1 MLQGTGG
8 GLVGPQRLL
17 RLLLPELLLLLLL
30 LLLLAPEHHRRPPR
44 LRVGRRDVAA
54 LRRGDLDGPELL
66 HQVPDGAPLPLLV
79 KVLLRLQLQS
89 RP

>member
-17 RLLLPELLLLLLL
+17 LRLLLPELLLL
-30 LLLLAPEHHRRPPR
+30 LLLLAPEHHRRPPG
-44 LRVGRRDVAA
+44 LRVWRRDVAA
-54 LRRGDLDGPELL
+54 LRRGHLDGPELL

-79 KVLLRLQLQS
+79 KVLLGLQLQS